1 MSMRRLATGLV
12 ALLTVAVGVAA
23 PAGSAVAAVDANDF
37 DPGMIITD
45 ALFYDSNAMTAAEV
59 QTFLNGKVSRCETEL
74 SDGPH
79 DPIVCMKDY
88 RAAIES
94 RSANANCTAISAK
107 SGATA
112 AEVIDV
118 VARACG
124 ISQKVLLVILQK
136 EQRLVTHTWPS
147 SYRYDIAMG
156 YGCPDDDSGCKA
168 RYYGFFKQLYTA
180 AWQFKEYR
188 AKPTSYPQRAGR
200 TNSILYQDARV
211 TPEAVCGRASVYIEN
226 QATAGLYNYT
236 PYVPNE
242 ASLDAWPGTGDAC
255 SSYGNRN
262 FFMFYSDW
270 FGPTT
275 GYPVHAKLKD
285 AYEAYGG
292 VDRLGEALAPATW
305 ISANGGGVT
314 QRYANGKLYLT
325 SSGHTTYRASAWAIS
340 AAFEAAGGPAGA
352 WGWPLTDSFVE
363 DGISLV
369 EFQNVRVA
377 VIDGEVVTGHPFS
390 DVSPNPA
397 SNDHSEHAEAIFW
410 MARAGISTGW
420 AGALGAEYRPL
431 ERVTRDAMAAFLYRY
446 QGADHAAPETPTFID
461 VTRES
466 SEFFLQ
472 IEWLAANGFAQGW
485 ETPAGLEYRPL
496 RAIGRDA
503 MAAFLFRVAAPA
515 DYEPPATSY
524 FVDVTPTSTEFYAEI
539 SWMYEQ
545 GISTGWETSRGRE
558 YRPLNPV
565 TRDAMASFLYRFDQA
580 QAG

>member
-1 MSMRRLATGLV
+1 MIARRLATGLV
-12 ALLTVAVGVAA
+12 ALFTAAVGLAV
-23 PAGSAVAAVDANDF
+23 PAGSAAAAVDANDF

-45 ALFYDSNAMTAAEV
+45 ALFYDSNAMTTAEI
-59 QTFLNGKVSRCETEL
+59 QAFLNAKVPTCEPWRD
-74 SDGPH
+74 SDP
-79 DPIVCMKDY
+79 DDITCMKDY
-88 RAAIES
+88 RTSFAARAAVKTS
-94 RSANANCTAISAK
+94 SGAVLCNAISAQTNV
-107 SGATA
+107 TA
-112 AEVIDV
+112 AQVIDI

-124 ISQKVLLVILQK
+124 VSQKALLVTLQK
-136 EQRLVTHTWPS
+136 EQGLVTHTWPS
-147 SYRYDIAMG
+147 SYRYDKAMG
-156 YGCPDDDSGCKA
+156 YACPDTGSCNEK
-168 RYYGFFKQLYTA
+168 YFGFFNQVYNASL
-180 AWQFKEYR
+180 QFKRYQ
-188 AKPTSYPQRAGR
+188 ANPSGYSYRAGR
-200 TNSILYQDARV
+200 TTNIYYNPNFS
-211 TPEAVCGRASVYIEN
+211 CGSLPVAIRN

-236 PYVPNE
+236 PYVPNQ
-242 ASLDAWPGTGDAC
+242 AALDAGYGTGNAC

-262 FFMFYSDW
+262 FFLYYSDW

-275 GYPVHAKLKD
+275 GYPVHAKLKA

-314 QRYANGKLYLT
+314 QRFAKGKLYLT

-390 DVSPNPA
+390 DVSPHPD

-410 MARAGISTGW
+410 MSSEGISTGW
-420 AGALGAEYRPL
+420 DGALGAEYRP
-431 ERVTRDAMAAFLYRY
+431 RQPVTRDAMAAFLYRY
-446 QGADHAAPETPTFID
+446 QGADHAEPASPTFID
-461 VTRES
+461 VTAES
-466 SEFFLQ
+466 SDFYVQ
-472 IEWLAANGFAQGW
+472 IEWLAANGYTQGW

-503 MAAFLFRVAAPA
+503 MAAFLFRVAAP
-515 DYEPPATSY
+515 DGYEPPATSY
-524 FVDVTPTSTEFYAEI
+524 FVDVTPTNSEFYTEI

-545 GISTGWETSRGRE
+545 GISTGWETSKGRE

-565 TRDAMASFLYRFDQA
+565 TRDAMASFLFRFDQA
-580 QAG
+580 TAE

>member
-1 MSMRRLATGLV
+1 MSLRRLAAGAL
-12 ALLTVAVGVAA
+12 ALLTAAVGVTA

-45 ALFYDSNAMTAAEV
+45 ALFYDSNAMTTAEI
-59 QTFLNGKVSRCETEL
+59 QAFLNAKVPTCEPWRD
-74 SDGPH
+74 SDP
-79 DPIVCMKDY
+79 DDITCMKDY
-88 RAAIES
+88 RTAIES
-94 RSANANCTAISAK
+94 RSANANCKAISAK
-107 SGATA
+107 SNATA

-136 EQRLVTHTWPS
+136 EQGLVTHTWPS

-180 AWQFKEYR
+180 AWQFQQYK
-188 AKPTSYPQRAGR
+188 ASPSSYSYRAGR
-200 TNSILYQDARV
+200 TNSIQFHPNPD
-211 TPEAVCGRASVYIEN
+211 CGSDTVYIEN
-226 QATAGLYNYT
+226 QATAGLYIYT
-236 PYVPNE
+236 PYVPNQ
-242 ASLDAWPGTGDAC
+242 AALDGWPGQGNTC

-275 GYPVHAKLKD
+275 GYPVHAKLKT

-314 QRYANGKLYLT
+314 QRFAKGKLYLT

-390 DVSPNPA
+390 DVSPHPD

-410 MARAGISTGW
+410 MSSEGISTGW
-420 AGALGAEYRPL
+420 DGALGAEYRP
-431 ERVTRDAMAAFLYRY
+431 RQPVTRDAMAAFLYRY
-446 QGADHAAPETPTFID
+446 QGADHAEPASPTFID
-461 VTRES
+461 VTAES
-466 SEFFLQ
+466 SDFYVQ
-472 IEWLAANGFAQGW
+472 IEWLAANGYTQGW
-485 ETPAGLEYRPL
+485 KTPAGLEYRPL

-503 MAAFLFRVAAPA
+503 MAAFLFRVAAP
-515 DYEPPATSY
+515 DGYEPPATSY
-524 FVDVTPTSTEFYAEI
+524 FVDVTPTNSEFYTEI

-545 GISTGWETSRGRE
+545 GISTGWETSKGRE

-565 TRDAMASFLYRFDQA
+565 TRDAMASFLFRFDQA
-580 QAG
+580 TAE